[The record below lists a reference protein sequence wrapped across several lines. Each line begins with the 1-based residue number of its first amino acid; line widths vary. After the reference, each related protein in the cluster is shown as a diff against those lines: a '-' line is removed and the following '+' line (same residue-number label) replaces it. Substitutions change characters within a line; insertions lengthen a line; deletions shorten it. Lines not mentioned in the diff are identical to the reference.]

1 MHEPTVA
8 LRPDTRG
15 AFPPLSHTIKK
26 VLLGLQ
32 EYTILTLKTLRS
44 LFHRRFYWRDTVEQM
59 DLIGVGSIWIVLLIG
74 LFTGM
79 VLALEGSIQAGDW
92 SSTKMLGRLLAGSV
106 VRELGP
112 VITSLVV
119 AGRVGSSIAAQ
130 IGAMKVTEQLDA
142 LCVIGTDPIRKL
154 IAPRFVAAITMLPV
168 LVIFADI
175 MAILGA
181 LVVATITFD
190 MAPHAYLRAVGHT
203 LGESGFLFGF
213 IPNDLLVGLLKPVF
227 FGGII
232 AMTAA
237 YFGLRTNGG
246 ADGIRASTT
255 RAVVTAAVLIL
266 AVDYLLTRLFM
277 ALLLG

>member
-1 MHEPTVA
+1 MREPNVA
-8 LRPDTRG
+8 LRPDTGREL
-15 AFPPLSHTIKK
+15 PPVSHSIKTA
-26 VLLGLQ
+26 LLALQ
-32 EYTILTLKTLRS
+32 EYTILTLKTIRAV
-44 LFHRRFYWRDTVEQM
+44 FHRRFYWRDTVEQM

-74 LFTGM
+74 WFTGM

-181 LVVATITFD
+181 LFVATLTFD
-190 MAPHAYLRAVGHT
+190 MAPHAYLRSVGLT
-203 LGESGFLFGF
+203 LGESGFLFF
-213 IPNDLLVGLLKPVF
+213 IPKDLLAGLIKPF
-227 FGGII
+227 CFGGII
-232 AMTAA
+232 AMTAG

-277 ALLLG
+277 VLLFG

>member
-1 MHEPTVA
+1 MREPTVV
-8 LRPDTRG
+8 LRPDTEP
-15 AFPPLSHTIKK
+15 ALPPVSHAIKTA
-26 VLLGLQ
+26 LLALQ
-32 EYTILTLKTLRS
+32 EYTLLTLKTIRAV
-44 LFHRRFYWRDTVEQM
+44 FQRRFYWRDTVEQM
-59 DLIGVGSIWIVLLIG
+59 DLIGVGSIWIVILIG
-74 LFTGM
+74 WFTGM

-92 SSTKMLGRLLAGSV
+92 GSTQMLGRLLAGSV

-154 IAPRFVAAITMLPV
+154 VAPRLVAAITMLPM
-168 LVIFADI
+168 LVIFTDI

-181 LVVATITFD
+181 LFVATLTFD
-190 MAPHAYLRAVGHT
+190 MVPHAYLRAVGET
-203 LGESGFLFGF
+203 LGESGFLFGS
-213 IPNDLLVGLLKPVF
+213 IPKDLIAGLIKPF
-227 FGGII
+227 CFGGII

-246 ADGIRASTT
+246 ADGIRAATT

-266 AVDYLLTRLFM
+266 VVDYLLTRLFM
-277 ALLLG
+277 VLLFA